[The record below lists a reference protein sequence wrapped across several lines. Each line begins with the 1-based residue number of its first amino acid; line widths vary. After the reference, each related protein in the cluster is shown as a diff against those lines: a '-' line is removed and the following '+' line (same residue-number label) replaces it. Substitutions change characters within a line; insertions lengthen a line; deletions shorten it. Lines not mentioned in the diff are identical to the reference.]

1 MQQRAVID
9 NVQVRPS
16 DAKARWLTAYRRF
29 LLSRNEPLLLK
40 IAPLVLVGILP
51 PDILTNLIPG
61 IGFLDDAG
69 YVVLVAYTV
78 YQTITRVNRY
88 R

>member
-1 MQQRAVID
+1 MTWGA
-9 NVQVRPS
+9 
-16 DAKARWLTAYRRF
+16 AYRRF

-40 IAPLVLVGILP
+40 IAPLALIGILP
-51 PDILTNLIPG
+51 PELLSNLIPG

-69 YVVLVAYTV
+69 YVVLLIVIA
-78 YQTITRVNRY
+78 YQTLTHVSRY